1 MDQDTVRD
9 PWQGGGE
16 PLVHEPNNGFSPAD
30 PTGRVSERVG
40 RVSADVLYLE
50 EEVDWVKF
58 NVDMSGYYMVHYQ
71 EQGWG
76 GLIRLLQ
83 TNHTALSSSDRANL
97 INNVFQLVR

>member
-1 MDQDTVRD
+1 MASVPLTQRD
-9 PWQGGGE
+9 ACLSGWC
-16 PLVHEPNNGFSPAD
+16 
-30 PTGRVSERVG
+30 
-40 RVSADVLYLE
+40 RVSADVLFLE